1 MFAEEDGTLTT
12 WSNMVR
18 QQRGGVVMAGDSG
31 ETRGRTRTKDKEEN
45 NINNNMDSSRKSR
58 WARTENSGSKSNS
71 CREKETWWCLYNFW
85 LTGNGFN
92 VALLFMFSSRTV
104 KSSPEMSWW
113 GQTNFGPKLSA
124 TFRQELYPISTLQN
138 TKQPLW
144 WFSVTFPTQ
153 SRCFQESAQHRQ
165 GQARDQARVEGGGRG
180 RGEVPEGDHG
190 RGAEPDQA
198 LPRPAGRQK
207 QLEWN

>member
-1 MFAEEDGTLTT
+1 M
-12 WSNMVR
+12 
-18 QQRGGVVMAGDSG
+18 
-31 ETRGRTRTKDKEEN
+31 
-45 NINNNMDSSRKSR
+45 
-58 WARTENSGSKSNS
+58 
-71 CREKETWWCLYNFW
+71 
-85 LTGNGFN
+85 
-92 VALLFMFSSRTV
+92 
-104 KSSPEMSWW
+104 
-113 GQTNFGPKLSA
+113 
-124 TFRQELYPISTLQN
+124 
-138 TKQPLW
+138 
-144 WFSVTFPTQ
+144 TFPTQ